1 MYQEVRDIRESGKKE
16 VDLDCIIQTLI
27 TDYPDDWLLTLE
39 ILEYAHLHHDR
50 EMIVMAE
57 SYLEEI
63 KKYNP
68 EYVHLIEQGKRL
80 IRVS

>member
-1 MYQEVRDIRESGKKE
+1 M
-16 VDLDCIIQTLI
+16 I

-39 ILEYAHLHHDR
+39 ILEYAKTVNDR
-50 EMIVMAE
+50 EMEVMAS

-68 EYVHLIEQGKRL
+68 EYVHLIDQGL
-80 IRVS
+80 EF